1 MFQGLLLALLSTAG
15 AYASA
20 ATITLI
26 NSDSPGEG
34 FNDPIPV
41 APVGGNAGTTL
52 GQQRVNAFQHAAN
65 ILAGLLN
72 SPVQIRIDTTM
83 DPLGG
88 SATSA
93 LLGSAGPTFVFRDFT
108 NAPFPLTWYPS
119 ALADK
124 LAGMDLNPGVEDIG
138 ASFNSDVDDDVVL
151 GTTHWYYGLDGNAGT
166 DVDFVTVVLHELVH
180 GLGFVSLVE
189 LGSGAKFVGFDD
201 SFMRHLEHHGASP
214 ADYTAMTDIQ
224 RVNASISTGNLHW
237 TGPSVVSAG
246 DKLSAGVSGGH
257 VQMFAP
263 NPAMAGSS
271 VSHFDTVLTPDELME
286 PFATTP
292 TQSIGL
298 ALQLLFDI
306 GWGDSV
312 DIAVAQNA
320 SPDPV
325 RVNSD
330 LNYTVTVTNNGPSA
344 ANSVRLIDMI
354 PAMVAVQS
362 VTPSSGTCGQSPGTV
377 SCDIGT
383 LLPTASATID
393 IVVRPN
399 VQGTIVNQVQTG
411 ADVFDRA
418 TANNYA
424 SLATLVSIG
433 ADLALSIIDSP
444 DPVVLGG
451 GITYTISA
459 RNNGP
464 EPATGV
470 ILTDTLPPTVGFI
483 AASPSV
489 GACNEA
495 GGAVTCNLATL
506 NPGDTATVTV
516 VVSADMGGTVNN
528 APTVSANESDPDT
541 SNNTAVASTLVV
553 FPSAGG
559 GGCFI
564 ATAAYGSPMEKE
576 VRYLRAFR
584 DLYLLPNKAGR
595 AFVKLYYR
603 YSPPLADYI
612 RERAWLRSL
621 VRVGLTPVVALSEW
635 LVRDRVDTLLPIEHT

>member
-1 MFQGLLLALLSTAG
+1 LLLALLSTAG

-26 NSDSPGEG
+26 NGDSPGEG
-34 FNDPIPV
+34 FNDPTPV

-65 ILAGLLN
+65 IVAGLLN
-72 SPVQIRIDTTM
+72 SPVQIRIDATI

-93 LLGSAGPTFVFRDFT
+93 ILGSAGPTFVFREFT

-124 LAGMDLNPGVEDIG
+124 LGGVDLNPGVEDIG

-180 GLGFVSLVE
+180 GLGFVSLVD
-189 LGSGAKFVGFDD
+189 LASGAKFVGFDD
-201 SFMRHLEHHGASP
+201 SFMRHLEHHGASS
-214 ADYTAMTDIQ
+214 ADYPAMTNIQ

-237 TGPSVVSAG
+237 TGPSVVSAR
-246 DKLSAGVSGGH
+246 DKLSAGVSDGH
-257 VQMFAP
+257 VQMYAP

-271 VSHFDTVLTPDELME
+271 VSHFDTALAPDELME

-292 TQSIGL
+292 TQDIGL
-298 ALQLLFDI
+298 ALQLLYDI
-306 GWGDSV
+306 GWGDSA
-312 DIAVAQNA
+312 DIAVAQSA

-330 LNYTVTVTNNGPSA
+330 LRYTVTVTNNGPSA
-344 ANSVRLIDMI
+344 ADSVRVIDI
-354 PAMVAVQS
+354 VPATATVQT
-362 VTPSSGTCGQSPGTV
+362 VTPSAGTCGQSPGTV

-383 LLPTASATID
+383 LLPAASATID
-393 IVVRPN
+393 MVVRPN
-399 VQGTIVNQVQTG
+399 VQGTIVNGVQTG
-411 ADVFDRA
+411 ADVFDRV
-418 TANNYA
+418 TANNFT
-424 SLATLVSIG
+424 SLATVVTIG
-433 ADLALSIIDSP
+433 ADLELNIVDSP

-451 GITYTISA
+451 GITYTISV

-470 ILTDTLPPTVGFI
+470 TLSDTLPPTVGFI
-483 AASPSV
+483 AASTSA

-495 GGAVTCNLATL
+495 NGTVTCNIGTL

-516 VVSADMGGTVNN
+516 VVSANAAGPVNN

-541 SNNTAVASTLVV
+541 TNNTAVTSTLVV
-553 FPSAGG
+553 FPSSGGG

-564 ATAAYGSPMEKE
+564 ATAAYGSPLEQE
-576 VRYLRAFR
+576 VRTLRAFR

-603 YSPPLADYI
+603 YSPPMADYI
-612 RERAWLRSL
+612 RQREWVSYAGSASGGEPVLAVCEFRGRLPVER
-621 VRVGLTPVVALSEW
+621 
-635 LVRDRVDTLLPIEHT
+635 